1 MWEQEGFESR
11 LFCAFNPVKMH
22 FFLEYLS
29 HFTASEIL
37 EMYGD
42 GAFRTCEEIK
52 AADFAISFKIIF
64 DDHHLSH
71 EQLEKYRHMQ
81 KVVDAIRAHQK
92 VNRSVGGTEECHRYV
107 SSEPVRF
114 DYFVK
119 YNEAEKEVVKFNVFE
134 RRITFSFNPLSE
146 NYSTTVWLKV
156 RMIDSNNF
164 CLS

>member
-1 MWEQEGFESR
+1 
-11 LFCAFNPVKMH
+11 MH

-37 EMYGD
+37 EMYGE

-64 DDHHLSH
+64 DDHHLSS

-81 KVVDAIRAHQK
+81 KVVDAIRAHQQ
-92 VNRSVGGTEECHRYV
+92 VNRPVGTTEEFHRYF
-107 SSEPVRF
+107 SSEAVHF
-114 DYFVK
+114 NYFVK

-134 RRITFSFNPLSE
+134 RRIAFSFYPISGNCSTIIWLRV
-146 NYSTTVWLKV
+146 STTLNCVLLW
-156 RMIDSNNF
+156 
-164 CLS
+164 